1 MKSRYAVTLAF
12 VTGVAGAITVQSLYA
27 KPNPPVYVVID
38 IEEITD
44 ADGFK
49 ALLNTGPGNT
59 AAVKMSDGRYLA
71 KTDKITALDGN
82 PPKRFVLIAF
92 DSIEKAKAFNADT
105 KETNAMRAKTT
116 KSRAFIVE
124 GM

>member
-1 MKSRYAVTLAF
+1 MKSRFAVALAF
-12 VTGVAGAITVQSLYA
+12 VTGVAGVMTVQSLYA
-27 KPNPPVYVVID
+27 KSNPPVYVVID

-44 ADGFK
+44 TDGFE
-49 ALLNTGPGNT
+49 ALLKMGPGNT

-71 KTDKITALDGN
+71 RTDKITALDGN

-92 DSIEKAKAFNADT
+92 DSMEKAKAFNADT

-116 KSRAFIVE
+116 KSRAFIAE